1 MSYEIPLLAMRM
13 AATTLLL
20 VAIWNIWTFRITP
33 RFCAPFAFLFN
44 ISGIIFL
51 MLGVKH
57 EIFDLVRGGGIIL
70 FVSYILIISFI
81 IDKVFKEQNER
92 KD

>member
-20 VAIWNIWTFRITP
+20 IAIWNIWTFRITP

-44 ISGIIFL
+44 VSGIIFL
-51 MLGVKH
+51 ILGVKH
-57 EIFDLVRGGGIIL
+57 EIFDLVRGGGVIL
-70 FVSYILIISFI
+70 FVSYILIISFV
-81 IDKVFKEQNER
+81 IDNFLRSKNDR

>member
-13 AATTLLL
+13 TATTLLL
-20 VAIWNIWTFRITP
+20 IAIWNIWTFRITP

-44 ISGIIFL
+44 VSGIIFL
-51 MLGVKH
+51 TLGVKH

-70 FVSYILIISFI
+70 FVSYILIISII
-81 IDKVFKEQNER
+81 IDNFLKEHNE
-92 KD
+92 K